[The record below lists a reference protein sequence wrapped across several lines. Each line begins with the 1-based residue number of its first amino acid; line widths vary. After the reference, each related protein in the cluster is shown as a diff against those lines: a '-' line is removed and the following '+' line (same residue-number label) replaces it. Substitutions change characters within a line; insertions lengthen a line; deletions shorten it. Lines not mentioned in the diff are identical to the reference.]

1 MLPVGAANLF
11 HFKHDQAQ
19 YIIKPDHYGKK
30 PLIFPKDD
38 LTASCYL
45 NDFFFYVFS
54 KFSDWQ
60 NMKSMAVTSLAC
72 VSDLTLST
80 WAPHEAS
87 GVDNWSIALPEVPCV
102 SKMLI
107 AYLASFLRVSPFR
120 DTQGP
125 MVDARLDLLYR
136 EAMDKL
142 DEVDDEDCMRYV
154 ARKMLA
160 WYTKYPPKNDGAA
173 AAVED
178 SKPAPL
184 LQASSTH
191 PRPRPRRRPRRW
203 TPPETW
209 HDPLQ

>member
-1 MLPVGAANLF
+1 LLSPCYPITLNDMLPVGAANLF

-19 YIIKPDHYGKK
+19 YSIKQDQYGKK

-60 NMKSMAVTSLAC
+60 NMKSMAVSSLEC
-72 VSDLTLST
+72 VSDLTQST
-80 WAPHEAS
+80 WAQHDAS
-87 GVDNWSIALPEVPCV
+87 GVGNWHIALPEVPCV

-107 AYLASFLRVSPFR
+107 AYLASFLGVSPFR

-136 EAMDKL
+136 EAMNKL
-142 DEVDDEDCMRYV
+142 DEVDDE
-154 ARKMLA
+154 A
-160 WYTKYPPKNDGAA
+160 
-173 AAVED
+173 
-178 SKPAPL
+178 
-184 LQASSTH
+184 
-191 PRPRPRRRPRRW
+191 
-203 TPPETW
+203 
-209 HDPLQ
+209 